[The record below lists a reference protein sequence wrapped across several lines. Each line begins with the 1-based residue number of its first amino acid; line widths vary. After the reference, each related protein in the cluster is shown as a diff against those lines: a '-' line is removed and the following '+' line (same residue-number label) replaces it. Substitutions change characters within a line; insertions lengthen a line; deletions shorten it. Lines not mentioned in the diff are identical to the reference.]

1 MSGEYVEIVE
11 VGPRDGLQIRPAVMP
26 TEEKLAWLDAE
37 RAAGV
42 NVFEVASFVPPK
54 YLPQMADAAELVWAA
69 LERPGLTVKALV
81 PNAKGAERALA
92 AGAQVLIAPVSA
104 SEAHS
109 TANVRRTPDEM
120 VAEVGR
126 VCRMRDE
133 VNPAARVE
141 AGIATAFG
149 CTLQGEV
156 PEAEVRRLA
165 VACVEAGAEAIGLA
179 DTVGYATPAQ
189 VGRIFRDVRAE
200 IGDRLRSAHFHDT
213 RGMGL
218 ANTIAALDA
227 GIRSFDSSLG
237 GLGGCPFAPGA
248 SGNVAT
254 EDLAFMLDAMGF
266 ETGVD
271 LDRLIEAG
279 ALLRRMLP
287 DDTLYARLT
296 TAGLPKSYHP
306 RKHAQREVA

>member
-1 MSGEYVEIVE
+1 MSGEFVEIVE
-11 VGPRDGLQIRPAVMP
+11 VGLRDGLQIRKATMP
-26 TEEKLAWLDAE
+26 TAEKLDWLHKE
-37 RAAGV
+37 HAAGV
-42 NVFEVASFVPPK
+42 RVFEVASFVPPK
-54 YLPQMADAAELVWAA
+54 YLPQMADAAELVRAA
-69 LERPGLTVKALV
+69 GALPDLTVKALV
-81 PNAKGAERALA
+81 PNMKGAEGALA
-92 AGAQVLIAPVSA
+92 AGAQVLIAPISA

-126 VCRMRDE
+126 VCRRRDE
-133 VNPAARVE
+133 VNPKVRVE

-149 CTLQGEV
+149 CTIQGDV
-156 PEAEVRRLA
+156 PEDEVRRLA
-165 VACVEAGAEAIGLA
+165 AACIAAGADAVGLA

-200 IGDRLRSAHFHDT
+200 IGDKLSSAHFHDT

-218 ANTIAALDA
+218 ANVLAALEA

-254 EDLAFMLDAMGF
+254 EDLAFMLDSMGF
-266 ETGVD
+266 ETGID

-279 ALLRRMLP
+279 ALLRRLLP
-287 DDTLYARLT
+287 DDPLYGRLT
-296 TAGLPKSYHP
+296 AAGLPKSYHA
-306 RKHAQREVA
+306 HAEVA

>member
-11 VGPRDGLQIRPAVMP
+11 VGLRDGLQIRPAAMP
-26 TEEKLAWLDAE
+26 TQEKLAWIDAE
-37 RAAGV
+37 HAAGV
-42 NVFEVASFVPPK
+42 KVFEVASFVPPK
-54 YLPQMADAAELVWAA
+54 YLPQMADAAEVVKAA
-69 LERPGLTVKALV
+69 LGRPGLTVKALV
-81 PNAKGAERALA
+81 PNLRGAEGALA
-92 AGAQVLIAPVSA
+92 AGAAVLVAPVSA

-109 TANVRRTPDEM
+109 TANVRKTPDEM

-126 VCRMRDE
+126 VCRLRNE
-133 VNPAARVE
+133 VNPKARVE

-149 CTLQGEV
+149 CTIQGEV
-156 PEAEVRRLA
+156 SEAEVRRLA
-165 VACVEAGAEAIGLA
+165 AACVEAGADAVGLA

-200 IGDRLRSAHFHDT
+200 IGDKLRSAHFHDT

-218 ANTIAALDA
+218 ANTLAALET
-227 GIRSFDSSLG
+227 GVRSFDSSLG

-266 ETGVD
+266 ETGID
-271 LDRLIEAG
+271 LDRLIDAG
-279 ALLRRMLP
+279 KLLRRLLP

-296 TAGLPKSYHP
+296 MAGLPKSHH
-306 RKHAQREVA
+306 RQEEVA